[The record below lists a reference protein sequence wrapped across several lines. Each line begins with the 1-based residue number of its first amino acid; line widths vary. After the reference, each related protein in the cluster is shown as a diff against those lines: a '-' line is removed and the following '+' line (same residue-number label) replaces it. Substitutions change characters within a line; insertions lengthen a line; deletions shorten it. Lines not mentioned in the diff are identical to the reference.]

1 MLMKEYHNGSMLKKY
16 SLYLQTIKI
25 SSLNVVV
32 RFKKNKKLGRVKRG
46 QAKPS
51 QEKLNQV
58 KKSQVRSSQE
68 KVSQV
73 KKRETKLRRRR
84 RAKLVEER
92 NQAKPR
98 REELVYWME
107 ISVAVDNILEF
118 HEIPEYDSGIFLPV
132 SFTGKY
138 TSKQ

>member
-32 RFKKNKKLGRVKRG
+32 RFKKKTRS
-46 QAKPS
+46 QAKS
-51 QEKLNQV
+51 REAKL
-58 KKSQVRSSQE
+58 SQVRSSQE

-73 KKRETKLRRRR
+73 KKRETKLRRRS

-107 ISVAVDNILEF
+107 ISVAVDIILEF
-118 HEIPEYDSGIFLPV
+118 HEIPEYDSGIFFYL
-132 SFTGKY
+132 
-138 TSKQ
+138 